1 VKVLLAVQIIE
12 QADSCALNL
21 GAEEVAPVEV
31 IVTPA
36 PCAKVTCPAPI
47 CCKLITSPAVN
58 MLGGTVTVIAAA
70 LEQVTNL

>member
-1 VKVLLAVQIIE
+1 MSPTTVNILLAVQIIE

-36 PCAKVTCPAPI
+36 PCAKVT
-47 CCKLITSPAVN
+47 
-58 MLGGTVTVIAAA
+58 
-70 LEQVTNL
+70 